1 MKKVCII
8 LFLIL
13 LGITLIVALF
23 IFSYKSLNTSENVI
37 LGDEII
43 LPDRI
48 VYKNSNNQYF
58 EFPKDSEHYDD
69 IIELVGGS
77 LNNYSENGEIVSQD
91 TIDSIH
97 NNESFLEF
105 DYETASKNY
114 ILSFGDTYK
123 NSMVKLATTGGK
135 VCSTNLRNIN
145 KLTKE
150 LDNISSSSRPYSL
163 KYTELIS
170 KNPFSLEYKYK
181 QQFKEINYKIYQVKI
196 TDLKTY
202 ERYEAM
208 CNLSFEDPVTEDT
221 FTDNDLILTVT
232 MIPKISVKVSI
243 GNIRYTYENLPNAYD
258 SQYTAHLLVVSKIV
272 NTDCIYNTDLST
284 VDTQANLDELETN
297 YDEKI
302 NNLDEN
308 LYVKDFDQFYNDYKN
323 SSSTITEEQAQNI
336 ATTAF
341 NEALH
346 IAGKYNESSQTY
358 EIKSIHPNNFFTRK
372 VHDSD
377 NVASYEVT
385 AYCFRRTDNIGNGV
399 EIYIDNKLGKIIG
412 GRAFGD

>member
-1 MKKVCII
+1 MKKLCII

-13 LGITLIVALF
+13 IGIALLVGLF
-23 IFSYKSLNTSENVI
+23 VFSYKSVNISQNVI

-58 EFPKDSEHYDD
+58 EFLQDSEHYDE
-69 IIELVGGS
+69 IIELVGGT
-77 LNNYSENGEIVSQD
+77 LNNFSENGEIVSQD
-91 TIDSIH
+91 IIDTIHD
-97 NNESFLEF
+97 NESFLEF

-114 ILSFGDTYK
+114 IIPFDDTYK
-123 NSMVKLATTGGK
+123 NSMIKLATTGGK
-135 VCSTNLRNIN
+135 VCSTNLKNIN
-145 KLTKE
+145 RLNNE
-150 LDNISSSSRPYSL
+150 LDKLSSSCKPYSL
-163 KYTELIS
+163 KYTELVS
-170 KNPFSLEYKYK
+170 KNPFSLEYKYS

-208 CNLSFEDPVTEDT
+208 CNLSFEEPITEDT

-232 MIPKISVKVSI
+232 MVPKITVKVSI
-243 GNIRYTYENLPNAYD
+243 GNIRYTYENLPNSYG
-258 SQYTAHLLVVSKIV
+258 SPYTTHLLVVSKIV
-272 NTDCIYNTDLST
+272 NTDCVYNTDLST
-284 VDTQANLDELETN
+284 VDTQANLDQLETS

-302 NNLDEN
+302 DNLDEN
-308 LYVKDFDQFYNDYKN
+308 LFVKDFDQFYNDYTN
-323 SSSTITEEQAQNI
+323 SASTLTEEQAQTVV
-336 ATTAF
+336 TTACD
-341 NEALH
+341 EASR
-346 IAGKYNESSQTY
+346 IAGKYNESSQTC
-358 EIKSIHPNNFFTRK
+358 ELKSVHPNNFFTRK
-372 VHDSD
+372 TNESD

-385 AYCFRRTDNIGNGV
+385 AYCFRRTDEIGNGV

>member
-8 LFLIL
+8 LFLLL
-13 LGITLIVALF
+13 LGIALLVTLFV
-23 IFSYKSLNTSENVI
+23 FSYKNLNTSQNVI
-37 LGDEII
+37 LGDEVI

-58 EFPKDSEHYDD
+58 EFLKDSEYYDK

-77 LNNYSENGEIVSQD
+77 LNNFSENGEIVSQD
-91 TIDSIH
+91 AIDSIH

-114 ILSFGDTYK
+114 IIPFTNTNK
-123 NSMVKLATTGGK
+123 NSMIKLATTGGK

-150 LDNISSSSRPYSL
+150 LDKISSSSRPYSL
-163 KYTELIS
+163 EYTEFIS
-170 KNPFSLEYKYK
+170 KNQFSIDYKYA

-208 CNLSFEDPVTEDT
+208 CNLSFDEPITEDT

-232 MIPKISVKVSI
+232 MVPKITVKVSI
-243 GNIRYTYENLPNAYD
+243 GNIRYTYENLPNVYG
-258 SQYTAHLLVVSKIV
+258 SQYTAHLLIVSKIV

-284 VDTQANLDELETN
+284 VDTQANLDELETS

-302 NNLDEN
+302 DNLDEN
-308 LYVKDFDQFYNDYKN
+308 LFVKDFDQFYNDYTN
-323 SSSTITEEQAQNI
+323 SNSTLTEEQTQTI
-336 ATTAF
+336 ASTAF
-341 NEALH
+341 DEASR

-358 EIKSIHPNNFFTRK
+358 ELKLVHPNNFFTRK
-372 VHDSD
+372 TRETDT
-377 NVASYEVT
+377 VASYEVT
-385 AYCFRRTDNIGNGV
+385 AYCFRRTDDIGNGV

>member
-8 LFLIL
+8 LFLLL
-13 LGITLIVALF
+13 LGIALLVTLFVFA
-23 IFSYKSLNTSENVI
+23 YKSINISQNVI

-58 EFPKDSEHYDD
+58 EFLQDSEQYDE
-69 IIELVGGS
+69 IIEIVGGT
-77 LNNYSENGEIVSQD
+77 LNNFSENGEIVSQD
-91 TIDSIH
+91 IIDTIHD
-97 NNESFLEF
+97 NESFLEF

-114 ILSFGDTYK
+114 IIPFDDTYK
-123 NSMVKLATTGGK
+123 NSMIKLATTGGK
-135 VCSTNLRNIN
+135 VCSTNLGNIN
-145 KLTKE
+145 RLNNE
-150 LDNISSSSRPYSL
+150 LDKLSSSCKPYSL
-163 KYTELIS
+163 EYTELVS
-170 KNPFSLEYKYK
+170 KNPFSLEYKYS

-208 CNLSFEDPVTEDT
+208 CNLSFEEPITEDT

-232 MIPKISVKVSI
+232 MVPKITVKVSI
-243 GNIRYTYENLPNAYD
+243 GNIRYTYENLPNSYG
-258 SQYTAHLLVVSKIV
+258 SPYTAHLLGVSKIV
-272 NTDCIYNTDLST
+272 NTDCVYNTDLST
-284 VDTQANLDELETN
+284 VDTQANLDQLETS

-302 NNLDEN
+302 DNLDEN
-308 LYVKDFDQFYNDYKN
+308 LFVKDFDQFYNDYTN
-323 SSSTITEEQAQNI
+323 SASTLTEEQAQTVV
-336 ATTAF
+336 TTAF
-341 NEALH
+341 DEASR
-346 IAGKYNESSQTY
+346 IAGKYNESSQTC
-358 EIKSIHPNNFFTRK
+358 ELKSVHPNNFFTRK
-372 VHDSD
+372 TNESD

-385 AYCFRRTDNIGNGV
+385 AYCFRRTDEIGNGV

>member
-8 LFLIL
+8 LFLLL
-13 LGITLIVALF
+13 LGIALLVTLFVFA
-23 IFSYKSLNTSENVI
+23 YKSINISQNVI

-58 EFPKDSEHYDD
+58 EFLQDSEHYDE
-69 IIELVGGS
+69 IIELVGGT
-77 LNNYSENGEIVSQD
+77 LNNFSENGEIVSQD
-91 TIDSIH
+91 IIDTIHD
-97 NNESFLEF
+97 NESFLEF

-114 ILSFGDTYK
+114 IIPFDDTYK
-123 NSMVKLATTGGK
+123 NSMIKLATTGGK
-135 VCSTNLRNIN
+135 VCSTNLGNIN
-145 KLTKE
+145 RLNNE
-150 LDNISSSSRPYSL
+150 LDKLSSSCKPYSL
-163 KYTELIS
+163 EYTELVS
-170 KNPFSLEYKYK
+170 KNPFSLEYKYS

-208 CNLSFEDPVTEDT
+208 CNLSFEEPITEDT

-232 MIPKISVKVSI
+232 MVPKITVKVSI
-243 GNIRYTYENLPNAYD
+243 GNIRYTYENLPNSYG
-258 SQYTAHLLVVSKIV
+258 SPYTAHLLGVSKIV
-272 NTDCIYNTDLST
+272 NTDCVYNTDLST
-284 VDTQANLDELETN
+284 VDTQANLDQLETS

-302 NNLDEN
+302 DNLDEN
-308 LYVKDFDQFYNDYKN
+308 LFVKDFDQFYNDYTN
-323 SSSTITEEQAQNI
+323 SASTLTEEQAQTVV
-336 ATTAF
+336 TTAF
-341 NEALH
+341 DEASR
-346 IAGKYNESSQTY
+346 IAGKYNESSQTC
-358 EIKSIHPNNFFTRK
+358 ELKSVHPNNFFTRK
-372 VHDSD
+372 TNESD

-385 AYCFRRTDNIGNGV
+385 AYCFRRTDEIGNGV

>member
-8 LFLIL
+8 LFLLL
-13 LGITLIVALF
+13 LGIALLVTLFVFA
-23 IFSYKSLNTSENVI
+23 YKSINISQNVI

-58 EFPKDSEHYDD
+58 EFLQDSEHYDE
-69 IIELVGGS
+69 IIELVGGT
-77 LNNYSENGEIVSQD
+77 LNNFSENGEIVSQD
-91 TIDSIH
+91 IIDTIHD
-97 NNESFLEF
+97 NESFLEF

-114 ILSFGDTYK
+114 IIPFDDTYK
-123 NSMVKLATTGGK
+123 NSMIKLATTGGK
-135 VCSTNLRNIN
+135 VCSTNLGNIN
-145 KLTKE
+145 RLNNE
-150 LDNISSSSRPYSL
+150 LDKLSSSCKPYSL
-163 KYTELIS
+163 EYTELVS
-170 KNPFSLEYKYK
+170 KNPFSLEYKYS

-208 CNLSFEDPVTEDT
+208 CNLSFEEPITEDT

-232 MIPKISVKVSI
+232 MVPKITVKVSI
-243 GNIRYTYENLPNAYD
+243 GNIRYTYENLPNSYG
-258 SQYTAHLLVVSKIV
+258 SPYTAHLLGVSKIV
-272 NTDCIYNTDLST
+272 NTDCVYNTDLST
-284 VDTQANLDELETN
+284 VDTQANLDQLETS

-302 NNLDEN
+302 DNLDEN
-308 LYVKDFDQFYNDYKN
+308 LFVKDFDQFYNDYTN
-323 SSSTITEEQAQNI
+323 SASTLTEEHAQTVV
-336 ATTAF
+336 TTAF
-341 NEALH
+341 DEASR
-346 IAGKYNESSQTY
+346 IAGKYNESSQTC
-358 EIKSIHPNNFFTRK
+358 ELKSVHPNNFFTRK
-372 VHDSD
+372 TNESD

-385 AYCFRRTDNIGNGV
+385 AYCFRRTDEIGNGV

>member
-1 MKKVCII
+1 MKKLCII

-13 LGITLIVALF
+13 IGIALLVGLF
-23 IFSYKSLNTSENVI
+23 VFSYKSVNTSQNVI

-58 EFPKDSEHYDD
+58 EFLQDSEHYDE
-69 IIELVGGS
+69 IIELVGGT
-77 LNNYSENGEIVSQD
+77 LNNFSENGEIVSQD
-91 TIDSIH
+91 IIDTIHD
-97 NNESFLEF
+97 NESFLEF

-114 ILSFGDTYK
+114 IIPFDDTYK
-123 NSMVKLATTGGK
+123 NSMIKLATTGGK
-135 VCSTNLRNIN
+135 VCSTNLKNIN
-145 KLTKE
+145 RLNNE
-150 LDNISSSSRPYSL
+150 LDKLSSSCKPYSL
-163 KYTELIS
+163 KYTELVS
-170 KNPFSLEYKYK
+170 KNPFSLEYKYS

-208 CNLSFEDPVTEDT
+208 CNLSFEEPITEDT

-232 MIPKISVKVSI
+232 MVPKITVKVSI
-243 GNIRYTYENLPNAYD
+243 GNIRYTYENLPNSYG
-258 SQYTAHLLVVSKIV
+258 SPYTTHLLVVSKIV
-272 NTDCIYNTDLST
+272 NTDCVYNTDLST
-284 VDTQANLDELETN
+284 VDTQANLDQLETS

-302 NNLDEN
+302 DNLDEN
-308 LYVKDFDQFYNDYKN
+308 LFVKDFDQFYNDYTN
-323 SSSTITEEQAQNI
+323 SASTLTEEQAQTVV
-336 ATTAF
+336 TTACD
-341 NEALH
+341 EASR
-346 IAGKYNESSQTY
+346 IAGKYNESSQTC
-358 EIKSIHPNNFFTRK
+358 ELKSVHPNNFFTRK
-372 VHDSD
+372 TNESD

-385 AYCFRRTDNIGNGV
+385 AYCFRRTDEIGNGV

>member
-8 LFLIL
+8 LFLLL
-13 LGITLIVALF
+13 LGIALLVTLFVFA
-23 IFSYKSLNTSENVI
+23 YKSINISQNVI

-58 EFPKDSEHYDD
+58 EFLQDSEHYDE
-69 IIELVGGS
+69 IIELVGGT
-77 LNNYSENGEIVSQD
+77 LNNFSENGEIVSQD
-91 TIDSIH
+91 IIDTIHD
-97 NNESFLEF
+97 NESFLEF

-114 ILSFGDTYK
+114 IIPFDDTYK
-123 NSMVKLATTGGK
+123 NSMIKLATTGGK

-145 KLTKE
+145 RLNNE
-150 LDNISSSSRPYSL
+150 LDKLSSSCKPYSL
-163 KYTELIS
+163 EYTELVS
-170 KNPFSLEYKYK
+170 KNPFSLEYKYS

-208 CNLSFEDPVTEDT
+208 CNLSFEEPITEDT

-232 MIPKISVKVSI
+232 MVPKITVKVSI
-243 GNIRYTYENLPNAYD
+243 GNIRYTYENLPNSYG
-258 SQYTAHLLVVSKIV
+258 SPYTAHLLGVSKIV
-272 NTDCIYNTDLST
+272 NTDCVYNTDLST
-284 VDTQANLDELETN
+284 VDTQANLDQLETS

-302 NNLDEN
+302 DNLDEN
-308 LYVKDFDQFYNDYKN
+308 LFVKDFDQFYNDYTN
-323 SSSTITEEQAQNI
+323 SASTLTEEQAQTVV
-336 ATTAF
+336 TTAF
-341 NEALH
+341 DEASR
-346 IAGKYNESSQTY
+346 IAGKYNESSQTC
-358 EIKSIHPNNFFTRK
+358 ELKSVHPNNFFTRK
-372 VHDSD
+372 TNESD

-385 AYCFRRTDNIGNGV
+385 AYCFRRTDEIGNGV

>member
-8 LFLIL
+8 LFLL
-13 LGITLIVALF
+13 LIGIALLVGLF
-23 IFSYKSLNTSENVI
+23 VFSYKSVNTSQNVI

-58 EFPKDSEHYDD
+58 EFLQDSEHYDE
-69 IIELVGGS
+69 IIELVGGT
-77 LNNYSENGEIVSQD
+77 LNNFSENGEIVSQD
-91 TIDSIH
+91 IIDTIHD
-97 NNESFLEF
+97 NESFLEF

-114 ILSFGDTYK
+114 IIPFDDTYK
-123 NSMVKLATTGGK
+123 NSMIKLATNGGK

-145 KLTKE
+145 RLNNE
-150 LDNISSSSRPYSL
+150 LDKLSSSCKPYSL
-163 KYTELIS
+163 EYTELVS
-170 KNPFSLEYKYK
+170 KNPFSLEYKYS

-208 CNLSFEDPVTEDT
+208 CNLSFEEPITEDT

-232 MIPKISVKVSI
+232 MVPKITVKVSI
-243 GNIRYTYENLPNAYD
+243 GNIRYTYENLPNSYG
-258 SQYTAHLLVVSKIV
+258 SPYTAHLLVVSKIV
-272 NTDCIYNTDLST
+272 NTDCVYNTDLST
-284 VDTQANLDELETN
+284 VDTQANLDQLETS

-302 NNLDEN
+302 DNLDEN
-308 LYVKDFDQFYNDYKN
+308 LFVKDFDQFYNDYTN
-323 SSSTITEEQAQNI
+323 SASTLTEEQAQTVV
-336 ATTAF
+336 TTAF
-341 NEALH
+341 DEASR
-346 IAGKYNESSQTY
+346 IAGKYNESSQTC
-358 EIKSIHPNNFFTRK
+358 ELKSVHPNNFFTRK
-372 VHDSD
+372 TNESD

-385 AYCFRRTDNIGNGV
+385 AYCFRRTDEIGNGV

>member
-8 LFLIL
+8 LFLLL
-13 LGITLIVALF
+13 LGIALLVTLFVFA
-23 IFSYKSLNTSENVI
+23 YKSINISQNVI

-58 EFPKDSEHYDD
+58 EFLQDSEHYDE
-69 IIELVGGS
+69 IIELVGGT
-77 LNNYSENGEIVSQD
+77 LNNFSENGEIVSQD
-91 TIDSIH
+91 IIDTIHD
-97 NNESFLEF
+97 NESFLEF

-114 ILSFGDTYK
+114 IIPFDDTYK
-123 NSMVKLATTGGK
+123 NSMIKLATTGGK
-135 VCSTNLRNIN
+135 VCSTNLGNIN
-145 KLTKE
+145 RLNNE
-150 LDNISSSSRPYSL
+150 LDKLSSSCKPYSL
-163 KYTELIS
+163 EYTELVS
-170 KNPFSLEYKYK
+170 KNPFSLEYKYS

-208 CNLSFEDPVTEDT
+208 CNLSFEEPITEDT

-232 MIPKISVKVSI
+232 MVPKITVKVSI
-243 GNIRYTYENLPNAYD
+243 GNIRYTYENLPNSYG

-272 NTDCIYNTDLST
+272 NTDCVYNTDLST
-284 VDTQANLDELETN
+284 VDTQANLDQLETS

-302 NNLDEN
+302 DNLDEN
-308 LYVKDFDQFYNDYKN
+308 LFVKDFDQFYNDYTN
-323 SSSTITEEQAQNI
+323 SASTLTEEQAQTVV
-336 ATTAF
+336 TTAF
-341 NEALH
+341 DEASR
-346 IAGKYNESSQTY
+346 IAGKYNESSQTC
-358 EIKSIHPNNFFTRK
+358 ELKSVHPNNFFTRK
-372 VHDSD
+372 TNESD

-385 AYCFRRTDNIGNGV
+385 AYCFRRTDEIGNGV

>member
-8 LFLIL
+8 LFLLL
-13 LGITLIVALF
+13 LGIALLVALF
-23 IFSYKSLNTSENVI
+23 VFSYKSLNTSQNVI

-58 EFPKDSEHYDD
+58 EFLQDSEHYDQ
-69 IIELVGGS
+69 IIELVGGI
-77 LNNYSENGEIVSQD
+77 LNNFSENGEIVSQD
-91 TIDSIH
+91 AIDSIH

-105 DYETASKNY
+105 DYKTASKNY
-114 ILSFGDTYK
+114 IIPFSDTNK
-123 NSMVKLATTGGK
+123 NSMIKLATTGGK

-145 KLTKE
+145 KLNKE
-150 LDNISSSSRPYSL
+150 LDKISSNSRPYSL
-163 KYTELIS
+163 EYTEFVS
-170 KNPFSLEYKYK
+170 KNPFFLDYKYA
-181 QQFKEINYKIYQVKI
+181 QQFKQINYKIYQVKI

-208 CNLSFEDPVTEDT
+208 CHLSFDEPITEDT

-232 MIPKISVKVSI
+232 MVPKITVKVSI
-243 GNIRYTYENLPNAYD
+243 GNIHYTYENLPNAYG

-284 VDTQANLDELETN
+284 VDTQANLDELETS

-302 NNLDEN
+302 DNLDEN
-308 LYVKDFDQFYNDYKN
+308 LFVKDFEQFYNDYTN
-323 SSSTITEEQAQNI
+323 STSTLTEEQAQTVVN
-336 ATTAF
+336 TAF
-341 NEALH
+341 DEASR

-358 EIKSIHPNNFFTRK
+358 ELKLVHPNNFFTRK
-372 VHDSD
+372 SSETDTI
-377 NVASYEVT
+377 ASYEVT
-385 AYCFRRTDNIGNGV
+385 AYCFRRTDDIGNGV

>member
-8 LFLIL
+8 LFLLL
-13 LGITLIVALF
+13 LGIALLVTLFVFA
-23 IFSYKSLNTSENVI
+23 YKSINISQNVI

-58 EFPKDSEHYDD
+58 EFLQDSEQYDE
-69 IIELVGGS
+69 IIEIVGGS
-77 LNNYSENGEIVSQD
+77 LNNFSENGEIVSQD
-91 TIDSIH
+91 AIDSIH

-114 ILSFGDTYK
+114 IIPFSDTYK
-123 NSMVKLATTGGK
+123 NSMIKLATTGGK
-135 VCSTNLRNIN
+135 VCSTNLKNIN

-150 LDNISSSSRPYSL
+150 LDKISSSSKPYSL
-163 KYTELIS
+163 EYTEFVS
-170 KNPFSLEYKYK
+170 KNQFSLEYKYK

-208 CNLSFEDPVTEDT
+208 CNLSFDEPITEDI
-221 FTDNDLILTVT
+221 FTANDLILTVN
-232 MIPKISVKVSI
+232 V
-243 GNIRYTYENLPNAYD
+243 

-272 NTDCIYNTDLST
+272 NTDCIYNTDLSS
-284 VDTQANLDELETN
+284 VDAQATLDELETS

-302 NNLDEN
+302 DTLDEN
-308 LYVKDFDQFYNDYKN
+308 LYVKDFDQFYTDYTN
-323 SSSTITEEQAQNI
+323 STSTLTEKQAQTI

-341 NEALH
+341 DEASR
-346 IAGKYNESSQTY
+346 IVGKYNESSQTY
-358 EIKSIHPNNFFTRK
+358 EIKSVHPNNFFTRK
-372 VHDSD
+372 SRETDT
-377 NVASYEVT
+377 VASYEVT
-385 AYCFRRTDNIGNGV
+385 AYCFRRTDDIGNGV

-412 GRAFGD
+412 GRAFSD

>member
-8 LFLIL
+8 LFLLL
-13 LGITLIVALF
+13 LGIALLVTLFVFA
-23 IFSYKSLNTSENVI
+23 YKSINISQNVI

-48 VYKNSNNQYF
+48 VYKNSNNQYY
-58 EFPKDSEHYDD
+58 EFLKDSESYDE

-77 LNNYSENGEIVSQD
+77 LNNFNENGEIIFQD
-91 TIDSIH
+91 AIDSIH

-114 ILSFGDTYK
+114 IIPFSDTNK
-123 NSMVKLATTGGK
+123 NSMIKLATTGGK

-145 KLTKE
+145 KLNKE
-150 LDNISSSSRPYSL
+150 LDKICSSSRPYSL

-208 CNLSFEDPVTEDT
+208 CNLSFDEPITEDT
-221 FTDNDLILTVT
+221 FTANDLILTVS
-232 MIPKISVKVSI
+232 MVPKITVKVSI
-243 GNIRYTYENLPNAYD
+243 GNIRYTYENVPNAYD

-284 VDTQANLDELETN
+284 VDTQANLDEIETS

-302 NNLDEN
+302 DNLDEN
-308 LYVKDFDQFYNDYKN
+308 LYVKDFDQFYNDYTN
-323 SSSTITEEQAQNI
+323 SSFTITEEQAQTI

-341 NEALH
+341 DEALR
-346 IAGKYNESSQTY
+346 IAGDYDESSQTY
-358 EIKSIHPNNFFTRK
+358 ELKTVHPNNFFTRK
-372 VHDSD
+372 SRETD
-377 NVASYEVT
+377 NVASYEVS
-385 AYCFRRTDNIGNGV
+385 AYCFKRTDNIGNGV